1 MHSKIWS
8 RLNLRK
14 RLFLPSDNS
23 KALSKTQKDPF
34 YQNRVHFKL
43 HEHPSK
49 YLVLNKVIF
58 PLWSMFFT
66 SKYIALTRI
75 THYFRNGIIM
85 ESPRSRNWRWIEP
98 NPRFVLSIKYNS
110 TVKHAGITLI
120 TCIILSHCTFFTLD
134 TFPTLVLPLI
144 NSTK

>member
-1 MHSKIWS
+1 MRSRIWS
-8 RLNLRK
+8 RLNQRK
-14 RLFLPSDNS
+14 RLFLHSDNS

-49 YLVLNKVIF
+49 YLVSNKVIF
-58 PLWSMFFT
+58 PLWPIVFI
-66 SKYIALTRI
+66 SKYTAVTRI
-75 THYFRNGIIM
+75 THYLRNGICM

-98 NPRFVLSIKYNS
+98 NPRFVLSIERNS
-110 TVKHAGITLI
+110 AVKHAGITLI

>member
-43 HEHPSK
+43 HEHPLK
-49 YLVLNKVIF
+49 YLVLNKVNYNYGSAIF
-58 PLWSMFFT
+58 A
-66 SKYIALTRI
+66 SKYIALTKI
-75 THYFRNGIIM
+75 TPYFRNGISM
-85 ESPRSRNWRWIEP
+85 ESSRSRNWRWIEP
-98 NPRFVLSIKYNS
+98 NPGFIISIKYNS